1 LNLPRKVELQIVI
14 PMSGFGE
21 RFRRAGFKIPKPLLV
36 VEGKPIIQ
44 HVVDLFP
51 GDHDFTFICNEDHL
65 ANPEFRMREILEAT
79 GVRHRVVSIAPHKLG
94 PVHAILSVKELL
106 EPSVQTIVN
115 YADFTC
121 LWNFNDFSEAIAD
134 ASVHGA
140 VPAYRGFHPHSGG
153 TTNYAYIRETNF
165 VLEAIREK
173 KPFTSNKTKEF
184 ASTGTYYF
192 ESASTMFH
200 YLERQVEEDINVE
213 GEFYVSSAFDLMA
226 KDNRNVLVYEIH
238 HFMQWGTP
246 KDLAEYE
253 FWSQKLSNLAN
264 FQSSCLPIGKL
275 RATLLLASGLGSRFL
290 SKGYETPKPLL
301 KISGQTILEQ
311 VRKVSDKGDLCLVS
325 SLDSSGISEF
335 VSSNEIGESVSFS
348 ELSEGQADST
358 RLLSDHLPSNYQG
371 PFTVLPTDTIFANE
385 YTGWPQGLE
394 APDTDIL
401 TVWAYSPNYFNL
413 GNPESFGWIGE
424 IGNDV
429 WSAVKTVPPHSDSFV
444 MSGAFTFSSINLF
457 SKLHQTLYEFG
468 PLVNGE
474 RYLDSMVQV
483 AIDTGVQVKIFIP
496 SFTLSLGTPYEF
508 ETFRYWQSCFD
519 QWDSHP
525 YNLEKDPFVQTA
537 KVKSAREELRKTLHQ
552 PEEWGLVARN

>member
-1 LNLPRKVELQIVI
+1 MQIVI

-21 RFRRAGFKIPKPLLV
+21 RFRKAGFKIPKPLLM
-36 VEGKPIIQ
+36 VEGKPIIH

-51 GDHDFTFICNEDHL
+51 GDHDFIFICNEDHL
-65 ANPEFRMREILEAT
+65 ANPEFRMKEILEAT

-94 PVHAILSVKELL
+94 PVHAILSVKGILN
-106 EPSVQTIVN
+106 PNIQTIVN

-121 LWNFNDFSEAIAD
+121 LWSFKDFSEAIAD
-134 ASVHGA
+134 SNVHGA

-165 VLEAIREK
+165 ALDEIREK
-173 KPFTSNKTKEF
+173 QPFTSNKTEEF

-192 ESASTMFH
+192 VSAETMFH
-200 YLERQVEEDINVE
+200 YLERQIAEDINIE

-226 KDNRNVLVYEIH
+226 KDNKNVLVYEIH

-253 FWSQKLSNLAN
+253 FWSQKLANLAN
-264 FQSSCLPIGKL
+264 LQRSCLPIGNL
-275 RATLLLASGLGSRFL
+275 QAILLLASGVGSRFL
-290 SKGYETPKPLL
+290 SKGYQTPKPLL
-301 KISGQTILEQ
+301 RIGGQTILEQ
-311 VRKVSDKGDLCLVS
+311 VRKVSDKEDLCLVS

-335 VSSNEIGESVSFS
+335 VSSNAIGESISFS

-358 RLLSDHLPSNYQG
+358 RLLSDHLPFNYQG
-371 PFTVLPTDTIFANE
+371 PFTALPTDTLFANE
-385 YTGWPQGLE
+385 YKGLTQGVE
-394 APDTDIL
+394 TPDGDTL

-424 IGNDV
+424 IGNNV
-429 WSAVKTVPPHSDSFV
+429 WSAVKTAPPHSDPFV
-444 MSGAFTFSSINLF
+444 MSGAFTFSSINVF
-457 SKLHQTLYEFG
+457 TKLYEKLYEVG
-468 PLVNGE
+468 PVVNGE

-483 AIDTGVQVKIFIP
+483 AKDMGIKVKIFIP

-519 QWDSHP
+519 QWDCHP
-525 YNLEKDPFVQTA
+525 YRLDKDPFIQPTKA
-537 KVKSAREELRKTLHQ
+537 KSVRDELNKTLHK
-552 PEEWGLVARN
+552 PEEWGFLAKR

>member
-1 LNLPRKVELQIVI
+1 MQIVI

-21 RFRRAGFKIPKPLLV
+21 RFRRAGFDTPKPLLV
-36 VEGKPIIQ
+36 VNGKPIIH

-51 GDHDFTFICNEDHL
+51 GDHEFIFICNEDHL
-65 ANPEFRMREILEAT
+65 ATPEFRMREILEAT
-79 GVRHRVVSIAPHKLG
+79 GVRHIISSIPPHKLG
-94 PVHAILSVKELL
+94 PVNAILSVKELL
-106 EPSVQTIVN
+106 NPELQTIVN

-121 LWNFNDFSEAIAD
+121 LWNFKDFSEVVSD
-134 ASVHGA
+134 PNVHGA
-140 VPAYRGFHPHSGG
+140 VPAYRGFHPHSDGA
-153 TTNYAYIRETNF
+153 TNYAYIRETNR
-165 VLEAIREK
+165 VLDEIREK
-173 KPFTSNKTKEF
+173 QPFTSNKTNEF

-192 ESASTMFH
+192 ECASTMFH
-200 YLERQVEEDINVE
+200 YLERQVEEDINIG

-226 KDNRNVLVYEIH
+226 KDNRNVHVYEIH

-253 FWSQKLSNLAN
+253 FWSQKLTELAS

-275 RATLLLASGLGSRFL
+275 RATLLLASGLGSRFS

-311 VRKVSDKGDLCLVS
+311 VRKVSDKGDLCFVS
-325 SLDSSGISEF
+325 SLESSGISEF
-335 VSSNEIGESVSFS
+335 VSSNGIGESVSFS

-371 PFTVLPTDTIFANE
+371 PFTVLPTDTLFANQ
-385 YTGWPQGLE
+385 YTARPQGL
-394 APDTDIL
+394 DTADADTL
-401 TVWAYSPNYFNL
+401 TVWAYLPNYFNL

-424 IGNDV
+424 IGNEV
-429 WSAVKTVPPHSDSFV
+429 WSAVKAVPPHSDSFV

-457 SKLHQTLYEFG
+457 TTLHQKLHEFG

-483 AIDTGVQVKIFIP
+483 AKDMGVKVKIFIP

-519 QWDSHP
+519 QWNSHS
-525 YNLEKDPFVQTA
+525 YSLEKDPFVQTA
-537 KVKSAREELRKTLHQ
+537 KLKSAREELRKTLHQ
-552 PEEWGLVARN
+552 PEEWRLVARSQ